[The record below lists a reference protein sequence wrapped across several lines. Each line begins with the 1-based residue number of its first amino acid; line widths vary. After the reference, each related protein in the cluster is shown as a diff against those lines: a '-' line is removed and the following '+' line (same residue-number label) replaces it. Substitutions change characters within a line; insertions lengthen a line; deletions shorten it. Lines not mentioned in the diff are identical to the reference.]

1 MEVFPE
7 LKIEACRT
15 DSALPLKLME
25 ITKITVAIDEFY
37 VDLKGL
43 GERLIWTEEVS
54 VYHL

>member
-1 MEVFPE
+1 
-7 LKIEACRT
+7 
-15 DSALPLKLME
+15 ME

-43 GERLIWTEEVS
+43 GERLIWTEKVS